1 MYTQKDPAV
10 IHKIR
15 EMGLQAFCDAYHIDQ
30 KEDEGLIS
38 LKYSMAE
45 SPMDLDFVQD
55 CRGLIVRA
63 SDPTKLVA
71 MPYRKFFNL
80 GDMKAAPIHWASA
93 RVMEKLDGSLM
104 ILYFNRE
111 VDEWCVATS
120 GHPTAGGPYNDSV
133 EFQRFRDAFW
143 GTFEGLGYTLPERP
157 PHDLDEVW
165 YFFELCR
172 PDNRIVVK
180 YERPRLVLHGAR
192 RRLDLLELSEDELV
206 AHAIQYDWE
215 LVTSHPVEDLG
226 PESVQ
231 FAAAATDPL
240 GLEGFV
246 VIDRHHNRIKV
257 KNPRYVEIHYLRGN
271 RSPRA
276 VVDLVKAGEVDEILA
291 HFPELAPDF
300 DRVTVGLASASQMLE
315 SVWKE
320 FKHLP
325 RPEFAKAVKECTFS
339 AVVFRM
345 HSTPPVS
352 DANIGEVIR
361 GIMLSLSTPAI
372 LRGLKLKD

>member
-1 MYTQKDPAV
+1 MHVQKDPAA

-30 KEDEGLIS
+30 KEDAGLIS
-38 LKYSMAE
+38 LKYSMTE
-45 SPMDLDFVQD
+45 SPMDLDCVQD

-63 SDPTKLVA
+63 ADPTKLVA

-80 GDMKAAPIHWASA
+80 GEMKAAPIHWASA
-93 RVMEKLDGSLM
+93 RAMEKLDGSLM

-111 VDEWCVATS
+111 VDGWCVATS
-120 GHPTAGGPYNDSV
+120 GHPTAGGPYNDCA

-143 GTFEGLGYTLPERP
+143 GTFEDLNYDLPERP
-157 PHDLDEVW
+157 PHELDEVW

-180 YERPRLVLHGAR
+180 YDQPRLVLHGAR
-192 RRLDLLELSEDELV
+192 RRLELLELSEDELV
-206 AHAIQYDWE
+206 AHATQYDWE
-215 LVTSHPVEDLG
+215 LAVSHPIKDLS

-246 VIDRHHNRIKV
+246 VVDKHHNRIKV

-276 VVDLVKAGEVDEILA
+276 VVDLVKAGEVEEILA

-300 DRVTVGLASASQMLE
+300 DMVTIGLAACSQVLE
-315 SVWKE
+315 SAWKDH
-320 FKHLP
+320 KHLP
-325 RPEFAKAVKECTFS
+325 RPEFARAVKEYAFS
-339 AVVFRM
+339 AVLFRM
-345 HSTPPVS
+345 HSTPPAS
-352 DANIGEVIR
+352 DANIEEVIR
-361 GIMLSLSTPAI
+361 SILFSLTTPAI
-372 LRGLKLKD
+372 LRGLGLKD